1 MGIMYW
7 IAIILMGSGAAML
20 HFKYD
25 GLGLKRLPLFFA
37 TVVIM
42 AIGQGIMTYEY
53 VVLRGGF
60 KVHNCIYGVFF
71 ALLFGAL
78 ILWGSKMVFKFEY
91 ERFRVLLGVMAVI
104 SGWLAGNGIDLV
116 VAHRAGF
123 GLLESGAAVYMLCL
137 GALLVGAADIMGIFE
152 NFSLKKKPVL
162 MTAMN
167 IAVYA
172 GILLMIAGKVIG

>member
-1 MGIMYW
+1 
-7 IAIILMGSGAAML
+7 
-20 HFKYD
+20 
-25 GLGLKRLPLFFA
+25 
-37 TVVIM
+37 
-42 AIGQGIMTYEY
+42 
-53 VVLRGGF
+53 
-60 KVHNCIYGVFF
+60 
-71 ALLFGAL
+71 
-78 ILWGSKMVFKFEY
+78 
-91 ERFRVLLGVMAVI
+91 MAVI

-137 GALLVGAADIMGIFE
+137 GALLVAAADLMGIAE